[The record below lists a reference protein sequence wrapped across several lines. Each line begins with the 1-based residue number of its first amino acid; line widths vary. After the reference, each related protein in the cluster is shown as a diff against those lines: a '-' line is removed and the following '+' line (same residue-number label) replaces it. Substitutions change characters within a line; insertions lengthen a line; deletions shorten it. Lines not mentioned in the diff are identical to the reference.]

1 VVLLVVGIL
10 TTGVG
15 ALVVGF
21 GIPINALPQG
31 QAMILAGAMGL
42 VGGPILI
49 GLAFA
54 VSRLTQIADALKTR
68 PANRGARAPARSAEE
83 PVADLRP
90 EVRVPGPRPTESR
103 NQEVRHFD
111 RQVEARRPEPR
122 LAEVRPPDPRTM
134 EAADGGERRAEAE
147 TSTVVSAAAIE
158 RLRSTMV
165 RPAEVVPL
173 SPNGSQAAAEQ
184 GPAPNPVEAA
194 TETTVVEVPT
204 RGGGAGEGGKEARL
218 EFLFRPRP
226 ARRAPQESFETMWPK
241 RAAQG
246 GGNPPRVLAA
256 VGPSAAETQES
267 APAPQDDRHAEV
279 QRTAPPPAMSEQQ
292 RSVAILKSGVVDGMA
307 YTLYA
312 DGSIEAELPQGTVRF
327 GSIAELRSHVD
338 SNS

>member
-1 VVLLVVGIL
+1 VILLVVGIL

-15 ALVVGF
+15 ALVIGF
-21 GIPINALPQG
+21 GIPINGLPQG
-31 QAMILAGAMGL
+31 QTMIVAGAIAL

-54 VSRLTQIADALKTR
+54 ISRLTQIVDALKVR
-68 PANRGARAPARSAEE
+68 PANRGVRAPTRPAEE
-83 PVADLRP
+83 PAADLRP
-90 EVRVPGPRPTESR
+90 EIRVPRPMETR

-122 LAEVRPPDPRTM
+122 VVEARAPDPRTM
-134 EAADGGERRAEAE
+134 DGTGASEKRPEAEA
-147 TSTVVSAAAIE
+147 TVAVSAAAIE
-158 RLRSTMV
+158 RLRSTMA
-165 RPAEVVPL
+165 RPVEVVPL
-173 SPNGSQAAAEQ
+173 SPNGSQTAAEQ
-184 GPAPNPVEAA
+184 GSAANALEATTEAAVVEASPR
-194 TETTVVEVPT
+194 V
-204 RGGGAGEGGKEARL
+204 GGAGEGGKDARL

-246 GGNPPRVLAA
+246 GGKVLAA
-256 VGPSAAETQES
+256 VGPSAAETQDS
-267 APAPQDDRHAEV
+267 APDDDRHAEV
-279 QRTAPPPAMSEQQ
+279 QRTMVPPPALSEQQ

-327 GSIAELRSHVD
+327 GSIAELRSHVE